1 MEKIFITGLPRTG
14 TTSICV
20 AMLDLGY
27 KVAHTA
33 FTEKSLAQ
41 AEVIADTPVF
51 CDYQQLHQQYPDAKF
66 IHLTRELALWVPSIK
81 QLLQRMHKN
90 VTRIDG
96 GFNPSLKHCFNTVFG
111 PLTLENIAQDQF
123 LIDCYEKHLKSLNQ
137 YFEGQ
142 ESKLLT
148 IDVSKPDSYPKLLSF
163 LGKSAPIKAFER
175 INIGGKITAWNGIKH
190 ENKIDQN
197 LK

>member
-33 FTEKSLAQ
+33 FTEKSLNE
-41 AEVIADTPVF
+41 AEVIADTPIF
-51 CDYQQLHQQYPDAKF
+51 CDYQALHQQHPNAKF
-66 IHLTRELALWVPSIK
+66 IHLTRELDLWVPSIK

-90 VTRIDG
+90 VTRKDG
-96 GFNPSLKHCFNTVFG
+96 GFNPSLKRCFTSIFA
-111 PLTLENIAQDQF
+111 PLTLENIAKDEF
-123 LIDCYEKHLKSLNQ
+123 LIDCYNKHLSELNH
-137 YFEGQ
+137 YFANRSEL
-142 ESKLLT
+142 LLT
-148 IDVSKPDSYPKLLSF
+148 IDVSNDDSYEKLTNF
-163 LGKSAPIKAFER
+163 LGKDVEIKRFEK

-197 LK
+197 LR